1 MYEWWSYDGIWL
13 INWLTSA
20 IIAVIQVLRV
30 NPDKYNIIFDNGEY
44 DNRSEY
50 DEALL
55 EIASSFLKILL
66 RQMVDKT
73 IVAAAVVGEEWTTIL
88 TQVEPIQ

>member
-1 MYEWWSYDGIWL
+1 
-13 INWLTSA
+13 
-20 IIAVIQVLRV
+20 LRV
-30 NPDKYNIIFDNGEY
+30 NPDKYIIIFDNGEY

-73 IVAAAVVGEEWTTIL
+73 IVAAAVVGEE
-88 TQVEPIQ
+88 